1 MNPSFPVHKQRAPL
15 CRWVLFAAASILFG
29 LSMFYRATIAVVAPD
44 LTREL
49 SLDAGDLSLISA
61 AFFYAYALAQ
71 IPIGIMLDRAGPAR
85 VMPPLYLLAALG
97 VVLFAWAESPGLMTL
112 GRFLIGAGLA
122 CGFVGALKLLSLS
135 FDPGRFATLTAVII
149 SVGNIGTMAATTPLV
164 LAAGEWGWR
173 ATFLA
178 IALFHVGIVLIFTLA
193 IRSRRL
199 LLRREQVAPELRP
212 GSFAGFR
219 RVLGQRDFWLI
230 SIVAFFR
237 YGIFA
242 AVQSLWA
249 GPYLMDVLGFSP
261 LAAGNLLLLLSV
273 GLIVGAPVSG
283 YLSDS
288 VLHTRKG
295 IMVGALLG
303 MAVCL
308 GALAWLPPGAGYPAF
323 GVLFLAFGVLG
334 STGSVMYTH
343 LKELVPPELSATS
356 LTAMNI
362 FPILGGGVV
371 MQGLALLMQTLD
383 PGGTLHREAFTAV
396 FALCAAGMFLTAI
409 LYAFTRESF
418 GRES

>member
-1 MNPSFPVHKQRAPL
+1 MNSSPVVHKQPALLRQ
-15 CRWVLFAAASILFG
+15 WVLFAAASILFG

-122 CGFVGALKLLSLS
+122 CGFVGALKLLTLS
-135 FDPGRFATLTAVII
+135 FDPARFATLTAVII

-164 LAAGEWGWR
+164 LAVGEWGWR
-173 ATFLA
+173 GAFIA
-178 IALFHVGIVLIFTLA
+178 VALFHVGIALIFTLA
-193 IRSRRL
+193 IRPGRTPFRQSATGTVSRP
-199 LLRREQVAPELRP
+199 AP
-212 GSFAGFR
+212 FAGFR

-230 SIVAFFR
+230 SVVAFFR

-288 VLHTRKG
+288 VLQTRKG
-295 IMVGALLG
+295 IMVGAMLG
-303 MAVCL
+303 LAACL
-308 GALAWLPPGAGYPAF
+308 GGLAWLPAEAGIAAF
-323 GVLFLAFGVLG
+323 CVLFLAFGVFG
-334 STGSVMYTH
+334 STGSVMYAH

-371 MQGLALLMQTLD
+371 MQGLALLMQMLD
-383 PGGTLHREAFTAV
+383 PGETFHREAFTAV
-396 FALCAAGMFLTAI
+396 FALCAAGMLLTAI

-418 GRES
+418 GKES